1 MDVSEIE
8 NLTLEVLK
16 DTSAEDEVRKAFAA
30 FEKAQVV
37 ALSLNDINDERDL
50 TLTKIGTVLSLDL
63 FNLLFSG
70 KKPEDITQEEWK
82 DITADVIDKAV
93 VMDGQSYSV
102 YIFDLYEKYIELSAD
117 VLRKGTH
124 NSKREED
131 IDSISALAS
140 DLAEKKE
147 QLYNG
152 EISEVD
158 YTEDCLWISFDAMVK
173 CLSVY
178 VGLFTSEE
186 IGSLIISSADFAVA
200 YARLV
205 LYRREQELLDIYLEN
220 QYQLD
225 EQLEEQ
231 FEQFKNELQ
240 KETDRF
246 NTVIANAFD
255 TDIRSAF
262 EGSVQLAR
270 EAGVKEEEI
279 LKSVSDVDDFF
290 LA

>member
-8 NLTLEVLK
+8 KVTLEVLK

-93 VMDGQSYSV
+93 VMDGQIYSV
-102 YIFDLYEKYIELSAD
+102 YIFDLYEQYIKLSAD

-124 NSKREED
+124 NSKREGD

-231 FEQFKNELQ
+231 FEQFKSELQ
-240 KETDRF
+240 EETDRF

-290 LA
+290 LE